1 MMGWVGNL
9 FGTEK
14 AVDNLVDK
22 DNGLLVRA
30 GTAIGNLHYSDQE
43 KAESDERTRE
53 WGIRL
58 LDALAPFKVVQR
70 IIAFTTLGI
79 WAILSINIIVAY
91 WVRALTTTVTRS
103 VNVVNGEEVITTVVT
118 SIDAVSGLYEFAL
131 TDYVF
136 WPVLAVLSLYTG
148 GGTINSLRG
157 GK

>member
-1 MMGWVGNL
+1 MSWIGNL
-9 FGTEK
+9 FGTAS

-43 KAESDERTRE
+43 KAESGERTRE

-70 IIAFTTLGI
+70 VIAFTTLGV
-79 WAILSINIIVAY
+79 WSFLAINIIIAY
-91 WVRALTTTVTRS
+91 WVRAFTETVTLH
-103 VNVVNGEEVITTVVT
+103 VNTVNGEEVVTKVVT
-118 SIDAVSGLYEFAL
+118 SIDAVSGLFEFAT

-157 GK
+157 KK